1 MIRSWNGD
9 VKVMD
14 LRLIDSQHISSFSNF
29 VVRAGKLGSSIGM
42 LSDIISDA
50 VNTSLYLHIAR
61 VSI

>member
-14 LRLIDSQHISSFSNF
+14 LRLIDSQHISSVCNF
-29 VVRAGKLGSSIGM
+29 VVKAGKLGSSIWM